1 MSTTMKHRARNRGVV
16 AVGTLTAGLLLV
28 LGTGSPAQASVVST
42 VGLGTADSYE
52 ILAGSTITNT
62 GSTMINNGDVG
73 LSPGSSVTGFPPAV
87 INNGVI
93 HAADAQAQ
101 QAQADLITAYN
112 DAAGRTPAAAI
123 VGDLGSQT
131 LAPGVY
137 KGGAVGLTGA
147 LTLSGDAN
155 SVWIFQAASTLITA
169 SASSVVFAA
178 AGDSGTPGPCNVF
191 WQVATSATIGSGSH
205 FAGTVMALS
214 SITVNDG
221 ATIDGRLL
229 TRDQAATSISET
241 INRPADC
248 AARSAIVAST
258 PTAEQAAAAQAAAA
272 AAAAAARLAATGVN
286 PTPGL
291 VTAAALF
298 LVGGVLL
305 VESRFRRRRAGNP
318 EGEFRKSRRLG

>member
-178 AGDSGTPGPCNVF
+178 AGDSGTP
-191 WQVATSATIGSGSH
+191 
-205 FAGTVMALS
+205 
-214 SITVNDG
+214 
-221 ATIDGRLL
+221 
-229 TRDQAATSISET
+229 
-241 INRPADC
+241 
-248 AARSAIVAST
+248 
-258 PTAEQAAAAQAAAA
+258 
-272 AAAAAARLAATGVN
+272 ARLAATGVN

>member
-1 MSTTMKHRARNRGVV
+1 MSTTMKHRARSRGVV

-28 LGTGSPAQASVVST
+28 LGTGSPAQASVVPT

-62 GSTMINNGDVG
+62 GNTVINNGDVG

-112 DAAGRTPAAAI
+112 DAAGRPSGLPTA
-123 VGDLGSQT
+123 GDLGGQT

-178 AGDSGTPGPCNVF
+178 AGNGGTPGPCNVF
-191 WQVATSATIGSGSH
+191 WQVATSATIGSSSH

-272 AAAAAARLAATGVN
+272 AAAAARLAATGVN

-318 EGEFRKSRRLG
+318 EGGFRKSRRLG

>member
-1 MSTTMKHRARNRGVV
+1 MSTTTRHHARRRGVV
-16 AVGTLTAGLLLV
+16 AVGALAAGLLLA
-28 LGTGSPAQASVVST
+28 LGTGSPAQASVVPT

-62 GSTMINNGDVG
+62 GNTVINNGDVG

-93 HAADAQAQ
+93 HATDAQAQ
-101 QAQADLITAYN
+101 QAQSDLTTAYN
-112 DAAGRTPAAAI
+112 DAAGRTADATIA
-123 VGDLGSQT
+123 GDLGGTT
-131 LAPGVY
+131 LTPGVY

-147 LTLSGDAN
+147 LTLNGDAN
-155 SVWIFQAASTLITA
+155 SVWIIQAASTLITA
-169 SASSVVFAA
+169 SNSHVVFVA
-178 AGDSGTPGPCNVF
+178 AGDRGTPGPCNVF
-191 WQVATSATIGSGSH
+191 WQVATSATIGSGSQ

-221 ATIDGRLL
+221 ATINGRLL

-272 AAAAAARLAATGVN
+272 AAAAARLAATGVN
-286 PTPGL
+286 PIPGF
-291 VTAAALF
+291 VTVAALF
-298 LVGGVLL
+298 ALGGALL
-305 VESRFRRRRAGNP
+305 VMSRFRRRSAGNP
-318 EGEFRKSRRLG
+318 EGGFGNSRRLG

>member
-1 MSTTMKHRARNRGVV
+1 MSTTTRHHARRRGVV
-16 AVGTLTAGLLLV
+16 AVGALAAGLLLA
-28 LGTGSPAQASVVST
+28 LGTGSPAQASVVPT

-62 GSTMINNGDVG
+62 GNTVINNGDVG

-93 HAADAQAQ
+93 HATDAQAQ
-101 QAQADLITAYN
+101 QAQSDLTTAYN
-112 DAAGRTPAAAI
+112 DAAGRTADATIA
-123 VGDLGSQT
+123 GDLGGTT
-131 LAPGVY
+131 LTPGVY

-147 LTLSGDAN
+147 LTLSGDSN
-155 SVWIFQAASTLITA
+155 SVWIIQADSTLITA
-169 SASSVVFAA
+169 SSSSVVFVA
-178 AGDSGTPGPCNVF
+178 AGDRGTPGPCNVF
-191 WQVATSATIGSGSH
+191 WQVATSATIGSGSQ

-221 ATIDGRLL
+221 ATINGRLL

-241 INRPADC
+241 INRPTDC

-272 AAAAAARLAATGVN
+272 ARLAATGVN
-286 PTPGL
+286 PIPGF

-298 LVGGVLL
+298 ALGGALL
-305 VESRFRRRRAGNP
+305 VMSRFRRRSAGNP
-318 EGEFRKSRRLG
+318 KGGFGNSRRLG